1 MTSSETIY
9 QDNGLTDNQ
18 RDMLLALL
26 LEREGLL
33 FERKWGRDEYGRKFE
48 EFYLREVKRMADR
61 NSGGRN

>member
-9 QDNGLTDNQ
+9 PDNGLTDDQ

-48 EFYLREVKRMADR
+48 EFYLREGKKR
-61 NSGGRN
+61 

>member
-9 QDNGLTDNQ
+9 PDNGLTDNQ

-48 EFYLREVKRMADR
+48 EFYLREVKK
-61 NSGGRN
+61 

>member
-1 MTSSETIY
+1 MTQSETIY
-9 QDNGLTDNQ
+9 PDNGLTDYQ

-48 EFYLREVKRMADR
+48 EFYLREVKKR
-61 NSGGRN
+61 

>member
-1 MTSSETIY
+1 MTHSETIY
-9 QDNGLTDNQ
+9 PDNGLTDHQ

-48 EFYLREVKRMADR
+48 EFYLREVKKR
-61 NSGGRN
+61 

>member
-9 QDNGLTDNQ
+9 PDNGLTDNQ

-48 EFYLREVKRMADR
+48 EFYLREAKKAVKK
-61 NSGGRN
+61 SGGEE